1 MGSPAGLLGLGRE
14 QALGQYKS
22 AASATRGPWNCHFP
36 STHSGLML
44 AVLDFSHMV
53 TSALSINSMFLRG
66 AWRDV
71 TACFSVKLPGPPT
84 QWIQIHFPDTL
95 ET

>member
-36 STHSGLML
+36 STHSGLVL
-44 AVLDFSHMV
+44 AVLEFSHVV
-53 TSALSINSMFLRG
+53 TSALSVNSNVFYVEHGGM
-66 AWRDV
+66 
-71 TACFSVKLPGPPT
+71 
-84 QWIQIHFPDTL
+84 
-95 ET
+95 